1 MALQKE
7 LSRSQTM
14 IDSLTQEQQKTTTAH
29 AQQTQQLQQ
38 TIAKCVNYVR
48 MRDSFPATTSFT
60 CIAFILSYTC
70 VWL

>member
-38 TIAKCVNYVR
+38 TIAKCVNYMH
-48 MRDSFPATTSFT
+48 MRDSIRATT
-60 CIAFILSYTC
+60 
-70 VWL
+70 